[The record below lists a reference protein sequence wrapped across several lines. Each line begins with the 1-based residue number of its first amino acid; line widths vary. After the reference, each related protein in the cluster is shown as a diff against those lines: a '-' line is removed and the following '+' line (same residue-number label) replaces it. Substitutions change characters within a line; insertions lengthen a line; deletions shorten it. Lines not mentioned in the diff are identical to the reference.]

1 MYKSINY
8 LKSVLFI
15 CSSILVHQC
24 SPSFNELLSKGSVSP
39 TKFNQLINT
48 NYNLGLV
55 FVPVTIQGIDYNFL
69 LDTGAPLSISKE
81 LQSKLQFK
89 KISQRSLTDSDGN
102 KVNVD
107 YVKIDTLMLANVHF
121 LNQSA
126 FVGDFKA
133 NPLLA
138 CLNID
143 GIVGSNLMR
152 YCNWTI
158 DPKEKHIRLFKD
170 TLESIDT
177 TQTLWPFKTDHQYD
191 IIVDVEIGRA
201 TAHKVKVDYGS
212 NGYLS
217 LPKKGFNVLK
227 EYNIIDSLYLNV
239 GRKQSGLAGKA
250 VDYSI
255 ENAISD
261 SIKIKDLKIPQS
273 IIRGSMKGLLGTQI
287 LNQYVTTIR
296 WDKKMLLLKPTN
308 EPNDIIKKRGF
319 TLGVN
324 SSGDVIIQNLIKN
337 SEAWEKGLRSN
348 MKVLKLNE
356 FDFENKHTYCDFVN
370 QREKLKDTVHL
381 TYKDLEM
388 QVKELVL
395 TQKTVNE
402 YLEKAD

>member
-1 MYKSINY
+1 M
-8 LKSVLFI
+8 
-15 CSSILVHQC
+15 LVNQC
-24 SPSFNELLSKGSVSP
+24 SPSFNKLLSKGSVSP
-39 TKFNQLINT
+39 EKFNQLVNT
-48 NYNLGLV
+48 NYNLDLV
-55 FVPVTIQGIDYNFL
+55 FVPVNIQGIEYNFL

-81 LQSKLQFK
+81 LQHKLKFK

-102 KVNVD
+102 KFNVD
-107 YVKIDTLMLANVHF
+107 YVEIDTLMLADVHF
-121 LNQSA
+121 INQSA

-158 DPKEKHIRLFKD
+158 NPLEKHIRIFKD
-170 TLESIDT
+170 TLEAIDSN
-177 TQTLWPFKTDHQYD
+177 QTLWPFKTDHQYD

-227 EYNIIDSLYLNV
+227 EYNIIDSLYLNI

-261 SIKIKDLKIPQS
+261 SVKLNNLIVPTS

-287 LNQYVTTIR
+287 LNQYISTIR
-296 WDKKMLLLKPTN
+296 WDKKMLHLKPTN
-308 EPNDIIKKRGF
+308 QPKDKITMRDFG
-319 TLGVN
+319 LGVN
-324 SSGDVIIQNLIKN
+324 DSGEIIIQNVIKN
-337 SEAWEKGLRSN
+337 SKAWQSGLRSN
-348 MKVLKLNE
+348 MVVLKLNNL
-356 FDFENKHTYCDFVN
+356 DFENSHTYCDFVN
-370 QREKLKDTVHL
+370 ERESIKDTINL
-381 TYKDLEM
+381 TYKDFEM
-388 QVKELVL
+388 QVNELVL
-395 TQKTVNE
+395 TKKNVHE
-402 YLEKAD
+402 FLESVH

>member
-1 MYKSINY
+1 M
-8 LKSVLFI
+8 
-15 CSSILVHQC
+15 LVNQC

-39 TKFNQLINT
+39 EKFNQLVNT
-48 NYNLGLV
+48 NYNLDLV
-55 FVPVTIQGIDYNFL
+55 FVPVNIQGIEYNFL

-81 LQSKLQFK
+81 LQHKLKFK

-102 KVNVD
+102 KFNVD
-107 YVKIDTLMLANVHF
+107 YVEIDTLTLADVHF

-133 NPLLA
+133 NPLLE

-158 DPKEKHIRLFKD
+158 NPLEKHIRIFKD
-170 TLESIDT
+170 TLEEIDSN
-177 TQTLWPFKTDHQYD
+177 QTLWPFKTDHQYD

-227 EYNIIDSLYLNV
+227 EYKIIDSLYLNI

-261 SIKIKDLKIPQS
+261 SVKLNNLIVPTS

-296 WDKKMLLLKPTN
+296 WDKKMLQLKPINQPKDKITMR
-308 EPNDIIKKRGF
+308 DFG
-319 TLGVN
+319 LGVN
-324 SSGDVIIQNLIKN
+324 DSGEIIIQNVIKN
-337 SEAWEKGLRSN
+337 SEAWQSGLRSN
-348 MKVLKLNE
+348 MVVLKLNNL
-356 FDFENKHTYCDFVN
+356 DFENSHTYCDFVN
-370 QREKLKDTVHL
+370 ERESIKDTINL
-381 TYKDLEM
+381 TYKDFEM
-388 QVKELVL
+388 QINELVL
-395 TQKTVNE
+395 TKKSIHE
-402 YLEKAD
+402 FLESVH